1 MTNTKIAAAIALALG
16 TGMAAQGAHA
26 AAATADQCAA
36 ATNVLYVA
44 GSSAAQQAFAT
55 ALTADLFDANGET
68 TLSPTSSA
76 TFNGNFKAYCG
87 FAKAGNTANI
97 ATGAVVNLYYRAE
110 GGSVVGAL
118 PIAANKPIKFLD
130 LTAAGCNVAAPAV
143 TGLSK
148 NVGTTDGWTGC
159 VTTHAVEMGIT
170 DVEPGL
176 FNGTNYPSAYSTTVF
191 GSATQTQ
198 LAALAPTP
206 LFQQV
211 FGLFVNTNT
220 LNGGSTGQAI
230 DLTHETA
237 ASILSGA
244 YGDWSAVPTS
254 TGAKVSSNSVPITIV
269 NREAGSGSR
278 TGATIFFLGVGC
290 SKFPGLLLDGAA
302 TADGFATGD
311 VLATAATTNGAI
323 TYASID
329 NSAKQ
334 ANLTVA
340 TIDGVV
346 PSNLAAA
353 SGQYGWW
360 FEATA
365 QKQPT
370 IASPGGTNLYNW
382 LTGSELINAATAPHT
397 KNVNAI
403 PSIGTNSGAV
413 PITASAPAGTINA
426 VTNTTI
432 YINPFSKNGNSCSIP
447 LPTNF

>member
-26 AAATADQCAA
+26 AAATPDQCLA
-36 ATNVLYVA
+36 ATNVLYIA

-55 ALTADLFDANGET
+55 ALVADLFDANGET
-68 TLSPTSSA
+68 TLSPTTSA

-97 ATGAVVNLYYRAE
+97 ATGAVVNVYYRAE

-118 PIAANKPIKFLD
+118 PIAANKPVKFLD
-130 LTAAGCNVAAPAV
+130 LAGTGCNVAAPAV

-159 VTTHAVEMGIT
+159 VSTHAVEMGIT
-170 DVEPGL
+170 DLEPSVFTGA
-176 FNGTNYPSAYSTTVF
+176 NYPTAYSTTVF
-191 GSATQTQ
+191 GHATATQ
-198 LAALAPTP
+198 LGALAPTP

-220 LNGGSTGQAI
+220 LNSGSTGQAI
-230 DLTHETA
+230 DLTQETA
-237 ASILSGA
+237 AAILAGT
-244 YGDWSAVPTS
+244 YTDWSAVPTS

-269 NREAGSGSR
+269 NREAGSGTR
-278 TGATIFFLGVGC
+278 TGASIFFLNVGC
-290 SKFPGLLLDGAA
+290 SSSAGSILDGAA

-311 VLATAATTNGAI
+311 VLATAATTSGAI

-340 TIDGVV
+340 TIDGVT

-365 QKQPT
+365 QKQAT

-382 LTGSELINAATAPHT
+382 LTGSELVNAATAPHT
-397 KNVNAI
+397 KQVNLI
-403 PSIGTNSGAV
+403 PGVGTNTGAV
-413 PITASAPAGTINA
+413 PITANAPTGTINA
-426 VTNTTI
+426 ITNTTI
-432 YINPFSKNGNSCSIP
+432 YINPFSKGGNSCSIP
-447 LPTNF
+447 VPSNF